1 MRTLLIAAVAL
12 CVSSAAFAKDLK
24 ATVMTDSE
32 MDKVT
37 AGGVDNT
44 VLLPGVAYGH
54 AVGATSTGNLNAY
67 QAAQFS
73 CCRSTG
79 QP

>member
-12 CVSSAAFAKDLK
+12 CVSGAAFATDIK

-37 AGGVDNT
+37 AGSADPTTQSGTITAQSVTDN
-44 VLLPGVAYGH
+44 VH
-54 AVGATSTGNLNAY
+54 ASASGLANGIGTGNK
-67 QAAQFS
+67 
-73 CCRSTG
+73 
-79 QP
+79 P